1 MKYTIPKFVTAKAES
16 RIMIHL
22 VITGKRDKVAYK
34 QKSQIAV
41 ILSGLK
47 MKQEK
52 AICKSYQKSAIIKKA
67 IMKITIFPKNSK
79 Y

>member
-22 VITGKRDKVAYK
+22 VITGKRDKVANK

-41 ILSGLK
+41 IL
-47 MKQEK
+47 
-52 AICKSYQKSAIIKKA
+52 IIYQHRIQFFVVNYGIQPDN
-67 IMKITIFPKNSK
+67 IHQFHHQG
-79 Y
+79 

>member
-1 MKYTIPKFVTAKAES
+1 MKYTIPKVVTAKAES

-22 VITGKRDKVAYK
+22 VITGKRDKVANK

-47 MKQEK
+47 MN
-52 AICKSYQKSAIIKKA
+52 KKKLYA
-67 IMKITIFPKNSK
+67 NHTKNPQ
-79 Y
+79 